1 MGVLVSK
8 TILWGRALS
17 SPSSSCYEDNR
28 TLNHILIVHIRT
40 NWTLDVFY
48 FQTAPYLSRKS
59 YLFQLCSFSNS
70 LTCHAANLQL
80 SIHLQD
86 SWQTQ
91 FSGEPH
97 RRKGSFGKEWLCQK
111 ARGDWDFD
119 NLERTRYWL
128 ALLGDSCI
136 IKTEGHCS
144 FSQISPQELVHH
156 RPINVKKP
164 NSEHG
169 LIVDRME
176 VMLTRIRALETGQ
189 KASGMRPGWIR
200 DHFAAWSMDTKIH
213 LQSVNASKTGN
224 GTSISYLIW
233 FRLQAKRPHKVY
245 SLSTQQSS
253 SWLLWR
259 FTSSGLFFFKKN
271 GRPDKLK
278 PRTSTLHHARIKMD
292 LEGFKKI
299 ESFICSHNRLPSNYF
314 IIATSLRKIFVL
326 IVQNRK
332 KEQFIFFRT
341 AHVHRSYGCH
351 WVLIKERRSVMQLNG
366 LKRIAHPNHM
376 STTWMFTLSSSFCC
390 WFLTL

>member
-1 MGVLVSK
+1 MRQGVKLSVKFLLWRQPYPQPYSYCAY
-8 TILWGRALS
+8 TNQLNPWCILFSDCQFL
-17 SPSSSCYEDNR
+17 
-28 TLNHILIVHIRT
+28 
-40 NWTLDVFY
+40 
-48 FQTAPYLSRKS
+48 PYLSRKS

-292 LEGFKKI
+292 LED
-299 ESFICSHNRLPSNYF
+299 S
-314 IIATSLRKIFVL
+314 
-326 IVQNRK
+326 
-332 KEQFIFFRT
+332 
-341 AHVHRSYGCH
+341 
-351 WVLIKERRSVMQLNG
+351 
-366 LKRIAHPNHM
+366 
-376 STTWMFTLSSSFCC
+376 
-390 WFLTL
+390 